1 LWVTLAVQTLS
12 EHYTS
17 ENIAHVDYNMFA
29 HELQRIWPIMTTE
42 TEGVLK
48 VTGNHVHCDSRN
60 VSEMMQEPNKK
71 SNMAH
76 RIWSFPM
83 TLSHRQGHSTVANHF
98 KQNFSYSCTPVD
110 QISTAVARR
119 AGIQTREL

>member
-60 VSEMMQEPNKK
+60 VSEMMQYRDHKNLIR
-71 SNMAH
+71 SQ
-76 RIWSFPM
+76 IWLIES
-83 TLSHRQGHSTVANHF
+83 GHF
-98 KQNFSYSCTPVD
+98 
-110 QISTAVARR
+110 R
-119 AGIQTREL
+119 